1 MKMQVTVTL
10 YATLIRYHPED
21 KRNEPFT
28 VELPEG
34 ATVKD
39 LLDKLGIKEDEAK
52 KVFIRHKSRP
62 DDHPLEDG
70 DKVAVFPPVGGG

>member
-1 MKMQVTVTL
+1 MEVTVTL
-10 YATLIRYHPED
+10 YATLTRYHPED
-21 KRNEPFT
+21 KRNEPFS

-52 KVFIRHKSRP
+52 KVFISHKSRP

-70 DKVAVFPPVGGG
+70 EKVAVFPPVGGG

>member
-1 MKMQVTVTL
+1 MKVKVTL

-21 KRNEPFT
+21 KRNEPFA

-39 LLDKLGIKEDEAK
+39 LLDKVGIKAEEAK
-52 KVFIRHKSRP
+52 QVFIRHRSRP
-62 DDHPLEDG
+62 DDYTLEDG
-70 DKVAVFPPVGGG
+70 DEVAIFPPVGGG

>member
-1 MKMQVTVTL
+1 MIMQVTVTL

-39 LLDKLGIKEDEAK
+39 LIEKVGIKEGEAK
-52 KVFIRHKSRP
+52 QVFIENRSRP
-62 DDHPLEDG
+62 EDHVLKKG
-70 DKVAVFPPVGGG
+70 DKVAIFPPVGGG

>member
-1 MKMQVTVTL
+1 MEVTVTL

-28 VELPEG
+28 VQLPEG

-39 LLDKLGIKEDEAK
+39 LIEKVGIKEGEAK
-52 KVFIRHKSRP
+52 QVFISHKSRP
-62 DDHPLEDG
+62 DDYVLEDG
-70 DKVAVFPPVGGG
+70 DKAAIFPPVGGG

>member
-1 MKMQVTVTL
+1 MQVTVTL

-21 KRNEPFT
+21 KRNESFA

-39 LLDKLGIKEDEAK
+39 LLDKVGIKENEAK
-52 KVFIRHKSRP
+52 QVFIRHRSRP
-62 DDHPLEDG
+62 DDHPLEEG
-70 DKVAVFPPVGGG
+70 DKVAIFPPVGGG